1 MYVLLLKG
9 RVRHIV
15 SGRRGTINSRNDDI
29 VLVINYMLNYVL
41 GALVIVSGAEVFE
54 FQMTIALVGGFSS
67 MNTHVSL

>member
-1 MYVLLLKG
+1 MKG

-15 SGRRGTINSRNDDI
+15 SGRRGTVNSRNDDI

-54 FQMTIALVGGFSS
+54 FQMTMIALVGSFSS